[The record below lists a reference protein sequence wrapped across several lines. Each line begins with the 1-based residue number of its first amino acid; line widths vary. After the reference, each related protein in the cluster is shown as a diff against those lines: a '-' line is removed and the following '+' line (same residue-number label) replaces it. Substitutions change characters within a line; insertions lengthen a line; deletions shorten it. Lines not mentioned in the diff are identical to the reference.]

1 MRETRVFGRLI
12 AASTATPF
20 GAGWTRG
27 GVVKWGAERD
37 SAKKNMRWILVNH
50 AMNYAVMDSQ
60 TVLAVTQIE
69 WLVPWQALYT
79 RVP

>member
-27 GVVKWGAERD
+27 SAVKWGAERD
-37 SAKKNMRWILVNH
+37 SAKCMRWGFANRA
-50 AMNYAVMDSQ
+50 AMDGQ
-60 TVLAVTQIE
+60 TALTVTQIE
-69 WLVPWQALYT
+69 WLVPRPALYT
-79 RVP
+79 RVS